1 MIALVSDT
9 SACLTRQEAEE
20 WGVTCIP
27 LHYHLQGNEYEET
40 FSGENRGILPIL
52 RAGERGRTVPVSA
65 ERFGQVF
72 SALCEGGNS
81 VLCLPLSSHLSRTY
95 ANACEAASRFEGK
108 ITVLDSLAAG
118 AQLKLLLERAAQ
130 RIREEK
136 SLAEIVGELEALRD
150 RVRTIFVPGSFEAL
164 QCGGLVNMQNLSVSM
179 LLNIK
184 PLLQIWQGEIFGWGA
199 GQGSR
204 DMIRL
209 MLQEVSPRAEKIL
222 IGSYG
227 CSIFARMLYNEVRK
241 NWICPCELVELGP
254 VLGIHLGSNTA
265 GVSWLA

>member
-1 MIALVSDT
+1 MKRLFPAKIGGSCQSFA
-9 SACLTRQEAEE
+9 R
-20 WGVTCIP
+20 
-27 LHYHLQGNEYEET
+27 GNE
-40 FSGENRGILPIL
+40 
-52 RAGERGRTVPVSA
+52 AGRR
-65 ERFGQVF
+65 RFRRCGQVF

-95 ANACEAASRFEGK
+95 ANACETASRFEGK
-108 ITVLDSLAAG
+108 VTVLDSLAAG

-184 PLLQIWQGEIFGWGA
+184 PLLQIWQGGIFGWGA

-222 IGSYG
+222 VGSYG
-227 CSIFARMLYNEVRK
+227 CSIFARTLYNEVRK